1 MRNTTDTAATPAAAA
16 PARVLGVKDAVFLT
30 VGIVIGAG
38 IFKAP
43 SLVAG
48 AAGSEQMMMLAWLL
62 GGVITL
68 LGALTYAELA
78 STFPHAGGDYHF
90 LHLAYGKRLAFLFAW
105 ARATVITTGSIALLA
120 FVFGDYFA
128 QLIPLGEFGPA
139 IYACLVVL
147 VLTAI
152 HWVSTRASSNTQNWL
167 TGLEIGGLALVAVAG
182 LIAGLALHPATAP
195 AAAGAVGAAGAA
207 GAAAASTAGSGFFIS
222 PAFGF
227 AMVMVMLTFGG
238 WNEVAYV
245 SSELSSDKRG
255 IARALIVSILVV
267 TALYLA
273 VNFAYLYALG
283 LQGMAK
289 SSAVAADVLKAA
301 FGPAGAILMSVIVA
315 IATLTSINS
324 TLIVGARSSYA
335 AGRDWPALRF
345 LGAWSASG
353 STPRHALL
361 VQAAIA
367 ITLIVLGAA
376 TRKGFE
382 TMVDYTA
389 PVFWFFFLLCGLS
402 VFILRSKHP
411 AVERPFRVP
420 LYPVVPALFCIACAW
435 LLYSSLAYVKTG
447 ALFGAGLLAVG
458 AVISLFLGKK

>member
-1 MRNTTDTAATPAAAA
+1 MNDAGESAAAQAGAAGSARDASADATTPA
-16 PARVLGVKDAVFLT
+16 RILTVKDAVFLT
-30 VGIVIGAG
+30 VGIVVGAG

-48 AAGSEQMMMLAWLL
+48 AAGSEAMMIFAWVL
-62 GGVITL
+62 GGIITL

-78 STFPHAGGDYHF
+78 STFPNAGGDYHF

-105 ARATVITTGSIALLA
+105 ARATIITTGSIALLA
-120 FVFGDYFA
+120 FVFGDYCA
-128 QLIPLGEFGPA
+128 QLFPLGEFGPA
-139 IYACLVVL
+139 LYACAVVL
-147 VLTAI
+147 LLTAI

-167 TGLEIGGLALVAVAG
+167 TGLEVAG
-182 LIAGLALHPATAP
+182 LVLV
-195 AAAGAVGAAGAA
+195 AAAGFVATPAAS
-207 GAAAASTAGSGFFIS
+207 AAAAPALSDGNS
-222 PAFGF
+222 AFGF
-227 AMVMVMLTFGG
+227 AMVMVLLTFGG
-238 WNEVAYV
+238 WNEAAYV
-245 SSELSSDKRG
+245 SAEMSSDKRG

-273 VNFAYLYALG
+273 VNFAYLHALG

-289 SSAVAADVLKAA
+289 SDAVAADVLKAA
-301 FGPAGAILMSVIVA
+301 FGPVGAKLMSVIVA
-315 IATLTSINS
+315 VSTLTSINS
-324 TLIVGARSSYA
+324 TLIVGARSTYA

-367 ITLIVLGAA
+367 LALIVLGAL

-389 PVFWFFFLLCGLS
+389 PVFWFFFLLSGVSL
-402 VFILRSKHP
+402 FILRAKF
-411 AVERPFRVP
+411 AAAERPFRVP
-420 LYPVVPALFCIACAW
+420 LYPVIPALFCVACAW

-447 ALFGAGLLAVG
+447 ALFGIGLLAVG
-458 AVISLFLGKK
+458 AVISLFLGRR

>member
-1 MRNTTDTAATPAAAA
+1 MAALPNTAGAAPSAPAGA
-16 PARVLGVKDAVFLT
+16 PARVLSVKDAVFLT

-48 AAGSEQMMMLAWLL
+48 AAGSEQMMILAWVL

-78 STFPHAGGDYHF
+78 SSFPHAGGDYHF

-147 VLTAI
+147 VLTGI
-152 HWVSTRASSNTQNWL
+152 HWISTRASSNTQNWL

-182 LIAGLALHPATAP
+182 VIAGLALHPATAP
-195 AAAGAVGAAGAA
+195 AAAGAGAV
-207 GAAAASTAGSGFFIS
+207 AASTSSSGFFIS

-289 SSAVAADVLKAA
+289 SNAVAADVLKAV
-301 FGPAGAILMSVIVA
+301 FGAPGAILMSIIVA

-345 LGAWSASG
+345 LGAWSAHG

-367 ITLIVLGAA
+367 IALIVLGAA

-402 VFILRSKHP
+402 VFVLRSKHP
-411 AVERPFRVP
+411 GVERPFRVP